1 MACWPRRRRRAAAI
15 VEDMYESDSKNTGAL
30 ALRAGATPGRDSA
43 TAIEVI
49 RLSKRY
55 GATVAV
61 EDLSFTASYG
71 RIVGF
76 LGPNGAGKTTTM
88 RALLGLIKPTAG
100 TATIDGRP
108 YAQLPDPVSIVGA
121 MLDGGA
127 LHPGRSGRSHLRV
140 LARAA
145 GVPDSRAETLLSLVG
160 LGSAAGRRASDYS
173 LGMRQRL
180 GLAAA
185 LIGDPKM
192 LVLDEPAN
200 GLDPQG
206 IRWLRH
212 LLRSLAAEGRAIL
225 ISSHVLAEVAQTVD
239 DIVVI
244 SSGRSVLQA
253 PLEQV
258 LAEHAAGTRV
268 TGPDTGRLGDLLR
281 AEGAHVVPE
290 GRGAISVRDRSEED
304 ILRVVAARQLRVSE
318 VSPAGASLEAIY
330 LQLTGNPDG
339 GTS

>member
-1 MACWPRRRRRAAAI
+1 MIEA
-15 VEDMYESDSKNTGAL
+15 DSKNTQSPAR
-30 ALRAGATPGRDSA
+30 RAGAAPGRGSA
-43 TAIEVI
+43 TAIAVT

-71 RIVGF
+71 RIAGF
-76 LGPNGAGKTTTM
+76 LGPNGAGKTTTL
-88 RALLGLIKPTAG
+88 RARLGLIRPTAG
-100 TATIDGRP
+100 TATIDGCP
-108 YAQLPDPVSIVGA
+108 YPQLPDPVRTVGA
-121 MLDGGA
+121 VLDGGA
-127 LHPGRSGRSHLRV
+127 LHPGRSGRSHRRV

-145 GVPDSRAETLLSLVG
+145 GVPDSRAETLLSVVG
-160 LGSAAGRRASDYS
+160 LESAADRRAGDYS

-185 LIGDPKM
+185 LLGDPKV

-206 IRWLRH
+206 IQWLRG

-225 ISSHVLAEVAQTVD
+225 VSSHVLAEVAQTVD

-244 SSGRSVLQA
+244 RSGRSVMQA
-253 PLEQV
+253 PLGQL
-258 LAEHAAGTRV
+258 LAEHAAGARV
-268 TGPDTGRLGDLLR
+268 AGPDTGRLGELLR

-290 GRGAISVRDRSEED
+290 GPGTITVRDRSEEE
-304 ILRVVAARQLRVSE
+304 ILRTVAIHQLMVSE
-318 VSPAGASLEAIY
+318 VSPAGASLEQIY
-330 LQLTGNPDG
+330 LELTGNPDG